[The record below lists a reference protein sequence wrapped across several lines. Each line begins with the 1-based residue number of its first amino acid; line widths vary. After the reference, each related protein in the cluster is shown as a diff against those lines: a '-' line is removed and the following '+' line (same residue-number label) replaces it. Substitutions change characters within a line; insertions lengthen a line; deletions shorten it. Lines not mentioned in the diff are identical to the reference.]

1 MLADLPTHIGVLVRR
16 NVSSHESEDR
26 TALADRW
33 IDAKVRISQDCNRTL
48 RVRQSLPPSM
58 LIEEFNMSFRTR
70 IVTLLLLALPVAGSA
85 TAATY
90 AIGKSGPDGAR
101 LFATLADFTR
111 EVRCVNGDDSIVLEG
126 GKTHHGTLALAPCDA
141 SVRGTI
147 TIRSSSSNVPARI
160 MPALNAR
167 DLGSAWKVARSD
179 ELPPGTPLRGGDAQD
194 LFVLGPLPQ
203 PVSQLIVGDSVRGPA
218 AAPDQGN
225 GRAPRTMLL
234 SAIQTQR
241 QGCPSWKCLRSDDPS
256 WAVQV
261 RAIAGSPSV
270 AWPQLVLRY
279 SPWSFTRH
287 RIAGADPGS
296 GTLRINAAT
305 GATAIAEE
313 REFVE
318 PGFGALLLHGAG
330 TLDQVDEWFYD
341 AGSKRLFVV
350 ARRGV
355 HPDELDEQLYIALR
369 NPSGKDPT
377 ADAGLSFA
385 PAGKARAPGLNLIIR
400 QLDIVAAAGSA
411 MRIHRVG
418 HVEIAQNLIR
428 SPAEHGIQ
436 AIEIGRLN
444 VVDNEISDTGNN
456 GILVRESSVLE
467 IRGNR
472 IRNAGHIGNQPQLT
486 MQFNGIRAAGFTR
499 ADIRD
504 NTIDGVG
511 YAGIMLAERGAFED
525 AAAAPPQLVIA
536 GNTITHF
543 CQMLNDCGAVYING
557 GGKDLKKPAPVSPG
571 IEKRIVNNR
580 IADPEPNLQGL
591 PAGLATPAEAGKRSG
606 ARVRMVGAVYLD
618 HRASGYDIRGNSV
631 QGLYTPYGWNVFNG
645 GIENACSRQSAAQC
659 KAGSKASHCYTQ
671 ALFECNTVP

>member
-1 MLADLPTHIGVLVRR
+1 MP
-16 NVSSHESEDR
+16 
-26 TALADRW
+26 
-33 IDAKVRISQDCNRTL
+33 
-48 RVRQSLPPSM
+48 
-58 LIEEFNMSFRTR
+58 FRTR
-70 IVTLLLLALPVAGSA
+70 IVTLLLLVLPAAGSA

-90 AIGKSGPDGAR
+90 AIGQSGPDGAR
-101 LFATLADFTR
+101 LFATLGDFTR
-111 EVRCVNGDDSIVLEG
+111 EVRCVNGDDSVVLEG
-126 GKTHHGTLALAPCDA
+126 GKTHHGMLALAPCDA

-147 TIRSSSSNVPARI
+147 TIRSSSSNLPARI
-160 MPALNAR
+160 APALNAR

-179 ELPPGTPLRGGDAQD
+179 ELPPGTPLNDSD
-194 LFVLGPLPQ
+194 TKEVFVLGPLPQ
-203 PVSQLIVGDSVRGPA
+203 PVSQLIVGDSALGPA
-218 AAPDQGN
+218 AAPDQGD
-225 GRAPRTMLL
+225 GRAPRTILL
-234 SAIQTQR
+234 SAVQTQR
-241 QGCPSWKCLRSDDPS
+241 QGCPSWMCLRSDDPF
-256 WAVQV
+256 WTVQV
-261 RAIAGSPSV
+261 RTIAKSPSV
-270 AWPQLVLRY
+270 VWPQLVLRNT
-279 SPWSFTRH
+279 PWSFTRH

-296 GTLRINAAT
+296 GTLRIDAT
-305 GATAIAEE
+305 TGTTAVAEE

-318 PGFGALLLHGAG
+318 PGFGVLLLHGVGA
-330 TLDQVDEWFYD
+330 LDQADEWFYD

-350 ARRGV
+350 ARRGT
-355 HPDELDEQLYIALR
+355 HPDELAEQLFIALR
-369 NPSGKDPT
+369 DPAGKDPD
-377 ADAGLSFA
+377 ADAGLSFG
-385 PAGKARAPGLNLIIR
+385 PAGKARASGLNLVIR
-400 QLDIVAAAGSA
+400 QLEIVAAAGSA
-411 MRIHRVG
+411 LRIHRVG
-418 HVEIAQNLIR
+418 RVEIAQNLIR
-428 SPAEHGIQ
+428 SPAEHGIL
-436 AIEIGRLN
+436 ASEIGRLE

-456 GILVRESSVLE
+456 GIQVRDSSVLE

-504 NTIDGVG
+504 NRIDGVG
-511 YAGIMLAERGAFED
+511 YAGIMLAERGAFKD

-543 CQMLNDCGAVYING
+543 CQMLNDCGAIYING
-557 GGKDLKKPAPVSPG
+557 GGKDRKQPMPVIPG

-591 PAGLATPAEAGKRSG
+591 PAGLAIPAEAGKRSG

-659 KAGSKASHCYTQ
+659 KAGPKASRCYTQ